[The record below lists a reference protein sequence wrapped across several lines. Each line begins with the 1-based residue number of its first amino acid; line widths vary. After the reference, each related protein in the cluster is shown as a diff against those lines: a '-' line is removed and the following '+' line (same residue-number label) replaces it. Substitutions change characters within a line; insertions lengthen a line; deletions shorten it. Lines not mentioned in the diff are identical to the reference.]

1 MRKRLRILRNRSM
14 STTLL
19 QTKVAVVN
27 TVSDIRVVPFTF
39 AATEISLEAVTEKG
53 RQFFASVFGA
63 GAVSVNLPKSQA
75 PAFAAFAVNKGVTI
89 G

>member
-1 MRKRLRILRNRSM
+1 M

-27 TVSDIRVVPFTF
+27 TVSDIRMVPFTF
-39 AATEISLEAVTEKG
+39 AATEISLEAITEKG
-53 RQFFASVFGA
+53 REFFASVFGV
-63 GAVSVNLPKSQA
+63 GAVSVNLPKSKA
-75 PAFAAFAVNKGVTI
+75 PAFAEFAGQKGVTV

>member
-1 MRKRLRILRNRSM
+1 MMMISP
-14 STTLL
+14 LL
-19 QTKVAVVN
+19 QTQIAGVSS
-27 TVSDIRVVPFTF
+27 VSDIRVVPFTF

-63 GAVSVNLPKSQA
+63 GAISVNLPKSKA
-75 PAFAAFAVNKGVTI
+75 PAFAEFAGQKGVTV